1 MSTSCVQG
9 KLRKERGG
17 TLLQVLH
24 RFKTGGIGDEY
35 EVCQCSFNNFDVIQ
49 IAAECGSNEA
59 VRLLLEK
66 GFVPKCSLEQTHNFE
81 FRTVRY
87 D

>member
-1 MSTSCVQG
+1 M
-9 KLRKERGG
+9 
-17 TLLQVLH
+17 LQVLN

-49 IAAECGSNEA
+49 IAAECGSTEA

-66 GFVPKCSLEQTHNFE
+66 GFVPKCSLEQTNNFE